1 MTSLAAR
8 KESVS
13 ELAVFTGRPAFWSP
27 VHVGTPQCPDP
38 EGFVARVRE
47 MLDTRW
53 FTNDG
58 PLVKDFERRV
68 AEHAGVAHCVALCN
82 GTTALELA
90 FRALDLTGEV
100 IVPSFT
106 FVATAHALC
115 WQGLTPVFCDI
126 DRSTHNLDPAHVEE
140 LINERTSAILGV
152 HVWGRPCYSD
162 DLDRIAAR
170 HGLRLLF
177 DAAHAFGC
185 THSGEPV
192 GGRGDAEIL
201 SFHATKVLNTFEGG
215 AVLTNEDEVAARLR
229 MLRNFGFVDYDDVG
243 ALGIN
248 GKLPEVSAAMGLTGL
263 QHFDDDV
270 AANKRNYLRYRDA
283 LQSVAGVSLVAY
295 DEGERNNYHY
305 VVLELDPAVCP
316 LSRDD
321 LVRVLHTEN
330 VVARRY
336 FHPGVHRMAPYRS
349 LYPGMVL
356 PETETV
362 AERVVVLPTGQTIDD
377 DAVATIAE
385 LIRLAVENAERLPRP
400 LPPFLRRVS
409 PQLTV
414 A

>member
-1 MTSLAAR
+1 MTSLVAR
-8 KESVS
+8 KERVS
-13 ELAVFTGRPAFWSP
+13 ELAVFTGRPAFSSP

-38 EGFVARVRE
+38 GGFVARVRDI
-47 MLDTRW
+47 LDARW

-58 PLVKDFERRV
+58 PFVKDFERRV
-68 AEHAGVAHCVALCN
+68 AAHAGVAHCAAVCN

-90 FRALDLTGEV
+90 FRALGLEGEV

-106 FVATAHALC
+106 FVATAHALR
-115 WQGLTPVFCDI
+115 WQGLTPVFCDVEQE
-126 DRSTHNLDPAHVEE
+126 THNLDPAHVAE
-140 LINERTSAILGV
+140 LITERTSAIIGV

-201 SFHATKVLNTFEGG
+201 SFHATKVINTFEGG
-215 AVLTNEDEVAARLR
+215 AVLTNDDEVAARLR
-229 MLRNFGFVDYDDVG
+229 MLRNFGFVDYDDVA

-263 QHFDDDV
+263 QHFDDVV
-270 AANKRNYLRYRDA
+270 AANERNYSRYRDA

-295 DEGERNNYHY
+295 NERERSNYHY
-305 VVLELDPAVCP
+305 VVLEVDPAVCP

-321 LVRVLHTEN
+321 LVRVLHAEN

-336 FHPGVHRMAPYRS
+336 FYPGVHKMEPYRS
-349 LYPGMVL
+349 LYPGMEL
-356 PETETV
+356 PVTEAV
-362 AERVVVLPTGQTIDD
+362 AEQVVVLPTGQTIDD
-377 DAVATIAE
+377 DGIATIAE
-385 LIRLAVENAERLPRP
+385 LIRLAVQNAERLPRP
-400 LPPFLRRVS
+400 LPPFLRRVW
-409 PQLTV
+409 PELRG